1 MGLSISNEDFIGR
14 WSLSFS
20 DTDFV
25 NGKPTPARL
34 GLAVQL
40 KFFAAHGFFVQD
52 PASIPTDSVSWLA
65 EQLGVECD
73 AVNQYDF
80 SGRTARRHC
89 AEILQ
94 YLRFRRLKRSDREEL
109 TLWIAGE
116 LCPTGRSVGAMLEGS
131 VPAGGGMTL

>member
-1 MGLSISNEDFIGR
+1 MGLGISSEDFIGC

-25 NGKPTPARL
+25 NGKPGPARL
-34 GLAVQL
+34 GLALQL

-52 PASIPTDSVSWLA
+52 HAALPADGVLYLA
-65 EQLGVECD
+65 EQLGLEAD
-73 AVNQYDF
+73 AVNHYDF

-94 YLRFRRLKRSDREEL
+94 HLGFRRLKRADRDQL
-109 TLWIAGE
+109 TGGMAGE
-116 LCPTGRSVGAMLEGS
+116 V
-131 VPAGGGMTL
+131 